1 MAESNPG
8 ADSIPA
14 VALVAVSAPSGRM
27 ASEQATAHSVFD
39 FKATPSVRR
48 ALKPAEAEELAAVQ
62 VLLANGAI
70 LELPEELA
78 AVVRTAVREA
88 AEGHDLSLL
97 PHEEEVSPRRAGE
110 ILGLSRQYVDR
121 LIAEEI
127 LPARRLPDST
137 HRKIRLS
144 DVVALAAQRDGRR
157 ELISDMVDTL
167 TDAGAEY

>member
-1 MAESNPG
+1 MT
-8 ADSIPA
+8 
-14 VALVAVSAPSGRM
+14 
-27 ASEQATAHSVFD
+27 SEQASAQSVFD

-48 ALKPAEAEELAAVQ
+48 ALKSVEDEEVAAVQ
-62 VLLANGAI
+62 VLLANGAV

-78 AVVRTAVREA
+78 AVVETAVREA

-97 PHEEEVSPRRAGE
+97 PHEAEVSPRRAGE

-121 LIAEEI
+121 LIAEKI

-157 ELISDMVDTL
+157 EVISDMVDTL
-167 TDAGAEY
+167 TDAGAQY